1 MSSYTIAWLQIHFCV
16 FLWGFTA
23 IIGRL
28 ITLPAMALVVW
39 RMLLVAAVLLILPRV
54 WRGLSQLSPR
64 LLLAFSGIGALVGLH
79 WISFYG
85 AVKLA
90 NASVAA
96 TCMATLPVFMCVIE
110 PLVTGKRFAPKELLL
125 GLLVLPGMAFVVG
138 GTPEQMNL
146 GIAVGVLS
154 SLLAALFSAYNKR
167 FVLRTDS
174 LTATTV
180 EMLSGGLTVLA
191 IIALVSLLPIEVN
204 AESSVLVTLNGLQAL
219 PANTDLAWLLIL
231 ALVCTLLPFALS
243 LKAMRHISAY
253 ATALAV
259 NLEPVYAVV
268 LGILI
273 LNEQQE
279 LNTSFYWGAAII
291 LVVVFLYP
299 RLTRSE
305 RSHQETNKSLAQ
317 AQLVSE
323 ADPPG

>member
-39 RMLLVAAVLLILPRV
+39 RMLLVAMVLLVLPRV
-54 WRGLSQLSPR
+54 WRGLSQLPAH

-96 TCMATLPVFMCVIE
+96 TCMATLPMFMCIIE
-110 PLVTGKRFAPKELLL
+110 PLVTGKRFVPKELLL

-138 GTPEQMNL
+138 GTPAQMNL
-146 GIAVGVLS
+146 GIVAGVLS

-167 FVLRTDS
+167 FILRTDS
-174 LTATTV
+174 LTATTL
-180 EMLSGGLTVLA
+180 EMASGGLTVLA
-191 IIALVSLLPIEVN
+191 IIALVSLLPLEVDSG
-204 AESSVLVTLNGLQAL
+204 SSVLVTLGGLQVL
-219 PANTDLAWLLIL
+219 PSNTDLVWLLIL

-259 NLEPVYAVV
+259 NLEPVYAMI

-279 LNTSFYWGAAII
+279 LNSSFYSGAAII

-299 RLTRSE
+299 RLTRNE
-305 RSHQETNKSLAQ
+305 RTHQTTNKSLAQ
-317 AQLVSE
+317 EQLGSRS
-323 ADPPG
+323 DF

>member
-39 RMLLVAAVLLILPRV
+39 RMLLVALVLLLLPRV
-54 WRGLSQLSPR
+54 WRGLGKMSPG
-64 LLLAFSGIGALVGLH
+64 LLLAFAGIGALVGLH

-110 PLVTGKRFAPKELLL
+110 PLVTGKRFAPRELLL
-125 GLLVLPGMAFVVG
+125 GVLVLPGMAFVVG
-138 GTPEQMNL
+138 GTPEAMNL
-146 GIAVGVLS
+146 GIAVGVVS
-154 SLLAALFSAYNKR
+154 SLLAALFSAFNKR
-167 FVLRTDS
+167 FILRTDS
-174 LTATTV
+174 LTATGL
-180 EMLSGGLTVLA
+180 EMLGGGVTVLV
-191 IIALVSLLPIEVN
+191 IIALLSLLPLDIDPN
-204 AESSVLVTLNGLQAL
+204 AAVLVTIGGLRSL
-219 PANTDLAWLLIL
+219 PAISDLFWLLIL

-253 ATALAV
+253 AAALAV
-259 NLEPVYAVV
+259 NLEPIYAMI
-268 LGILI
+268 LGIII

-279 LNTSFYWGAAII
+279 LNSAFYAGAAII
-291 LVVVFLYP
+291 LIVVFLYP
-299 RLTRSE
+299 RLTRDE
-305 RSHQETNKSLAQ
+305 RDREQANQALAQ
-317 AQLVSE
+317 EQLNAASE
-323 ADPPG
+323 GSC